1 MSLVKSLVSRPTL
14 GAFNGALFWDRKVAA
29 LTPPRPGSLALPR
42 DTGANV
48 PSYMCLFH
56 LGGVRQTC
64 SIPIVGTGCP
74 GVPGPISA
82 AQHAGGPPGGP
93 RGAKKKKNELVDW
106 LFSGAFV
113 PISRERCVARGRG
126 RALIDGR
133 GEGQAAGTFL
143 GRKECVASDCGLQS
157 APGGAPERTRGGAV
171 GALEA
176 RTVHCLG

>member
-1 MSLVKSLVSRPTL
+1 M
-14 GAFNGALFWDRKVAA
+14 
-29 LTPPRPGSLALPR
+29 
-42 DTGANV
+42 
-48 PSYMCLFH
+48 FH
-56 LGGVRQTC
+56 PDCRNRV
-64 SIPIVGTGCP
+64 
-74 GVPGPISA
+74 
-82 AQHAGGPPGGP
+82 PGGP
-93 RGAKKKKNELVDW
+93 RTHFGRPARRGTPWGSTGSKKKKNELVDW